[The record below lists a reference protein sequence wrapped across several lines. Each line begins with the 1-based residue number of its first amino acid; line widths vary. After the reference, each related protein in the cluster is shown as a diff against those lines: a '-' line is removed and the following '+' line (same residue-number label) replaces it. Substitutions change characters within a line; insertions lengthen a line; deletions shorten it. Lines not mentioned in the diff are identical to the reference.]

1 MSQSADLTLM
11 IPIDVRI
18 SSAHNQ
24 KKQAPKK
31 KRFMGDPFSAMQ
43 VEDSD
48 EEVESKISSIK
59 VIARDYKEKEI
70 QGRREYFDKMKSPLT
85 IKSGASR
92 AS

>member
-1 MSQSADLTLM
+1 M

-43 VEDSD
+43 VEDSE

-70 QGRREYFDKMKSPLT
+70 QGRREYFDKMKIVVDATDSDGTTFTAVATVP
-85 IKSGASR
+85 
-92 AS
+92 